1 MDKILVTFYLPSI
14 DSQYDMLVP
23 INMKVKSLI
32 NLIQNTIVE
41 ETNGVYKSNTNAVLV
56 NSEGKIINSNNIVKF
71 SGLTNGCKVI
81 LY

>member
-14 DSQYDMLVP
+14 DSQYDMLVT